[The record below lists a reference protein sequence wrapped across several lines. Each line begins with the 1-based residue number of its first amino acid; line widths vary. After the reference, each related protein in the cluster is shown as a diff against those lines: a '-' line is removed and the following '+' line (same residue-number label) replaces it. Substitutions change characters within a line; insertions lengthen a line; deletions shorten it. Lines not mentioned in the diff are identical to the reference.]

1 MGSTNGKR
9 VIRLQS
15 VDPEKNRYRYY
26 ELETEA
32 LGLLV
37 RVERSWG
44 REGWRRRRLVEYL
57 APADAEREVRGL
69 LRARARHGYEDVS
82 GEKALDNV
90 CTLL

>member
-1 MGSTNGKR
+1 MGSTNGKV
-9 VIRLQS
+9 VIKLES

-44 REGWRRRRLVEYL
+44 REGRRRRRLVRYL
-57 APADAEREVRGL
+57 APADAEREVRNL
-69 LRARARHGYEDVS
+69 LAVRARHGYEMMG
-82 GEKALDNV
+82 GEGG
-90 CTLL
+90 

>member
-1 MGSTNGKR
+1 MGSTNGKM
-9 VIRLQS
+9 VIKLES

-44 REGWRRRRLVEYL
+44 RAGRRRRRLVEYL
-57 APADAEREVRGL
+57 VPADAEREVRNL
-69 LRARARHGYEDVS
+69 LAARARHGYGVMG
-82 GEKALDNV
+82 GEGG
-90 CTLL
+90 

>member
-1 MGSTNGKR
+1 MGSTNGKT
-9 VIRLQS
+9 VIKLQS
-15 VDPEKNRYRYY
+15 VDPERNRHRYY

-44 REGWRRRRLVEYL
+44 REGRRRRRLVRYL

-69 LRARARHGYEDVS
+69 LRARARHGYEMMG
-82 GEKALDNV
+82 GEGQ
-90 CTLL
+90 